1 MIRTLLFATAAM
13 LAMAGPAS
21 AQTSGSADGAAQGN
35 QTQTM
40 MGNMHQGGMPM
51 MGGPCPMMGMMGGQ
65 MPMGMMGQG
74 GMMGPGMMGP
84 GMMGPGMGGPGRG
97 MMGQGMGPGMMGGQ
111 MPMGM
116 MGQGGMMGPGWGGP
130 GWGGQGWGGP
140 GMMGPGMMGS
150 GMMGPGWGYD
160 PDAFAQ
166 AMSQRIE
173 GRLAFLRAEL
183 RITDAQADAWTAF
196 ADALRARAAAH
207 GEMRDAMMERAAA
220 PPQTTLERLQLRET
234 VMAQR
239 LEHVR
244 AMREA
249 LEKLTAALDEQQKQ
263 TLDQLLPWAM

>member
-1 MIRTLLFATAAM
+1 
-13 LAMAGPAS
+13 
-21 AQTSGSADGAAQGN
+21 
-35 QTQTM
+35 M

-74 GMMGPGMMGP
+74 GMMGPG
-84 GMMGPGMGGPGRG
+84 
-97 MMGQGMGPGMMGGQ
+97 
-111 MPMGM
+111 
-116 MGQGGMMGPGWGGP
+116 WGGP

-140 GMMGPGMMGS
+140 GTMGPGMMGS

>member
-51 MGGPCPMMGMMGGQ
+51 MGGPCPMM
-65 MPMGMMGQG
+65 
-74 GMMGPGMMGP
+74 
-84 GMMGPGMGGPGRG
+84 
-97 MMGQGMGPGMMGGQ
+97 GMMGGQ

>member
-74 GMMGPGMMGP
+74 GMMGPG
-84 GMMGPGMGGPGRG
+84 
-97 MMGQGMGPGMMGGQ
+97 
-111 MPMGM
+111 
-116 MGQGGMMGPGWGGP
+116 WGGP

-140 GMMGPGMMGS
+140 GTMGPGMMGS

>member
-21 AQTSGSADGAAQGN
+21 AQTSGSADGTAQGN

-51 MGGPCPMMGMMGGQ
+51 MGRPCPMM
-65 MPMGMMGQG
+65 
-74 GMMGPGMMGP
+74 
-84 GMMGPGMGGPGRG
+84 
-97 MMGQGMGPGMMGGQ
+97 GMMGGQ

-140 GMMGPGMMGS
+140 GTMGPGMMGS